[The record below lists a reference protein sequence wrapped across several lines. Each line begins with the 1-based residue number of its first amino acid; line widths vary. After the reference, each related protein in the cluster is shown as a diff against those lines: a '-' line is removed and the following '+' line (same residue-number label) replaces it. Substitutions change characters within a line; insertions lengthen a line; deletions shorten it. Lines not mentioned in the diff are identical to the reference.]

1 MHETRTESFEEKQ
14 STIFSDVRKENKM
27 FKTHEKNQYFSP
39 AFHVMWK
46 NIGREK
52 LDKKRQMGHL

>member
-39 AFHVMWK
+39 AFHVM
-46 NIGREK
+46 
-52 LDKKRQMGHL
+52 